1 MGIQN
6 PGNMSN
12 RESHTAIQD
21 LDVTLQV
28 GKGGRSSVVDEL
40 EEQLRHREAVKVKI
54 LRSARGEDDTET
66 IIADLATQVS
76 GDVIDVRGHT
86 GVIGR

>member
-1 MGIQN
+1 
-6 PGNMSN
+6 MSN
-12 RESHTAIQD
+12 RESQNAIQD
-21 LDVTLQV
+21 LEVTLQV

-40 EEQLRHREAVKVKI
+40 EEQLRQRDAVKVKI

-66 IIADLATQVS
+66 IIADLATQVG